1 MQEKTKPKNII
12 YICSCSFPIKND
24 CFVYFVFYRDDASE
38 EDKQTI
44 TIAEKYIHPG
54 YDTPDKANDIALLK
68 LKEPIRMGPTISS
81 PCIPDQNDFGDSSS
95 FPAGIEIV
103 ISISWF
109 SLIPK
114 G

>member
-1 MQEKTKPKNII
+1 MFLFIPNKKRLFCIF
-12 YICSCSFPIKND
+12 C
-24 CFVYFVFYRDDASE
+24 FYRDDASE

-54 YDTPDKANDIALLK
+54 YDAPDKANDIALLK

-81 PCIPDQNDFGDSSS
+81 PCIPYQNDFGDSSS

-103 ISISWF
+103 ISIS
-109 SLIPK
+109 
-114 G
+114 